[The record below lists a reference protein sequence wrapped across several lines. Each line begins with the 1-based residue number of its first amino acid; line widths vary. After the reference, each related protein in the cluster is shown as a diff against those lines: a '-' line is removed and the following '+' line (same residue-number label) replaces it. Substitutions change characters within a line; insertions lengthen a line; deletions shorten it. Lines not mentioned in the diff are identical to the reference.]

1 MLQMKMNEIKN
12 RRNRN
17 RVKKGGRR
25 VLEILSVDNKG
36 NLTTEKSKY

>member
-1 MLQMKMNEIKN
+1 MLQIKMNEIKN

-25 VLEILSVDNKG
+25 VLEILSVDSKG
-36 NLTTEKSKY
+36 NLTTEK